1 MATSPKKKQFG
12 IRESQRKE
20 QSATTSGG
28 IFTANLPLPC
38 CCRTQSP
45 PRSEEIFTMCTYI
58 YTLHKDCMHKQYQ
71 NTFKCVSARGSV
83 FHRSSRSLSL
93 DHTLHLPDAPP
104 QQMPDPMCNEGAKH
118 ATRPV
123 SGRCRAC
130 AREERA
136 MRQKKMGGSRDDDGE
151 PQLVFETMA
160 ADEKRCV

>member
-1 MATSPKKKQFG
+1 
-12 IRESQRKE
+12 
-20 QSATTSGG
+20 
-28 IFTANLPLPC
+28 
-38 CCRTQSP
+38 
-45 PRSEEIFTMCTYI
+45 MCTYI

-83 FHRSSRSLSL
+83 FDRSSRSLNL
-93 DHTLHLPDAPP
+93 DHTLHLPDAHP

-136 MRQKKMGGSRDDDGE
+136 MRQKKMDDARGPEGMDTAAGVRSSILGLE
-151 PQLVFETMA
+151 QLVA
-160 ADEKRCV
+160 ATKPLDLEE